1 MDSSLAEQGCRQT
14 QCGSN
19 VPPLGFQL
27 LAFSCVFPLEC
38 PLYDT
43 LAHSTRAWLLVTQTH
58 LPTRTLARSLC
69 SLAYTWSACTCA
81 FVLARF
87 MLIHTERHDYANV
100 CTSLVIWQG
109 VTIDWVPRQGLPI
122 KFSLQNSLV
131 PWLTFKQRRD
141 NFLVDEINA
150 D

>member
-58 LPTRTLARSLC
+58 LPTRTLAR
-69 SLAYTWSACTCA
+69 
-81 FVLARF
+81 LARLARVH
-87 MLIHTERHDYANV
+87 LIRLYV
-100 CTSLVIWQG
+100 CVCVGAVRARSSCTL
-109 VTIDWVPRQGLPI
+109 
-122 KFSLQNSLV
+122 
-131 PWLTFKQRRD
+131 RD
-141 NFLVDEINA
+141 TTTRTPVRA
-150 D
+150 W

>member
-19 VPPLGFQL
+19 IPPLGFQL

-58 LPTRTLARSLC
+58 LPTRALVRSLTRVHLIC
-69 SLAYTWSACTCA
+69 VYMCIYVET
-81 FVLARF
+81 VRAR
-87 MLIHTERHDYANV
+87 TYG
-100 CTSLVIWQG
+100 Q
-109 VTIDWVPRQGLPI
+109 
-122 KFSLQNSLV
+122 K
-131 PWLTFKQRRD
+131 
-141 NFLVDEINA
+141 DECLYEPGNMTRGN